1 MDKHIFK
8 QFIIVLLRN
17 YIFGSLIAVFGI
29 GALFM
34 FTTLNI
40 NFKESIILFII
51 LMISLVMMLTV
62 ESIVF
67 SKHIKPIKNVFF
79 DPNPSL
85 ADLKYA
91 YRQTHKLPILTVYR
105 IFGPHLFGLAIPA
118 MIISYICI
126 KMEFIHLPLYY
137 IGIAFG
143 ASVLVAGMHSI
154 IEFYLATKA
163 LKPILITIREKTLA
177 NYHFDFSHQ
186 SHLYISIQSKVLY
199 SAIFIGVFPILLF
212 SLATHARLAEVAV
225 PLLTEY
231 WSWAI
236 IVIIVSICFAF
247 YAAYLLFNNISEPIQ
262 ILEDG
267 MRQIQLGKLVFQND
281 IYSDEFSK
289 LISGYNQMVS
299 GLQRRDS
306 VNKQL
311 LDSLFTTLAL
321 ALDARDAYTAGHSV
335 RVAKYSVM
343 IGKQAKLDAE
353 TLDLLRKSALLH
365 DIGKIG
371 IKDSILLKDGRLTE
385 EEFNEIK
392 AHPVIGA
399 NILSQVQ
406 PKEEMESLIPGVK
419 YHHERVDGLGYPEG
433 LKGESIPL
441 FGRIMAVADAFD
453 AMTSDRPYRKGMPT
467 QKALSIIEDGKG
479 TQWDPYFA
487 QLFIDLMNKQND
499 INTDID
505 QYKKSI

>member
-1 MDKHIFK
+1 MDQQTYK

-17 YIFGSLIAVFGI
+17 YIFGSFIAVFGI

-40 NFKESIILFII
+40 NFKESFVLFMI
-51 LMISLVMMLTV
+51 LMISLIIMLIL

-67 SKHIKPIKNVFF
+67 SKHIYPIKKVFLEQ
-79 DPNPSL
+79 NYSL
-85 ADLKYA
+85 EDLKVA
-91 YRQTHKLPILTVYR
+91 YRQTHRLPILTVYR
-105 IFGPHLFGLAIPA
+105 IFGPHLFGLSFPA
-118 MIISYICI
+118 MLISYICI
-126 KMEFIHLPLYY
+126 KMDIIQLPLYY

-163 LKPILITIREKTLA
+163 LKPVLITIREKTLTQ
-177 NYHFDFSHQ
+177 YKYDFSHH

-212 SLATHARLAEVAV
+212 SLATHARFAEASI

-236 IVIIVSICFAF
+236 IVIIVSILFAF
-247 YAAYLLFNNISEPIQ
+247 YGAYLLFNNISEPIQ
-262 ILEDG
+262 ILEGG
-267 MRQIQLGKLVFQND
+267 MRQIQLGKLVYQND
-281 IYSDEFSK
+281 VYSDEFSK

-299 GLQRRDS
+299 GLIRRDS

-335 RVAKYSVM
+335 RVAQYSVL
-343 IGKQAKLDAE
+343 IGEQAKLDNE

-371 IKDSILLKDGRLTE
+371 IRDSILLKDGRLTE
-385 EEFNEIK
+385 EEFTEIK
-392 AHPVIGA
+392 THPVIGA
-399 NILSQVQ
+399 TILSQVQ

-419 YHHERVDGLGYPEG
+419 YHHERFDGLGYPEG
-433 LKGESIPL
+433 LKGDSIPL
-441 FGRIMAVADAFD
+441 FGRIMAVADAYD
-453 AMTSDRPYRKGMPT
+453 AMTSDRPYRKGMPY
-467 QKALSIIEDGKG
+467 QKALSIIEEGKG

-487 QLFIDLMNKQND
+487 QLFINYMKKNVEDTNEDRDKQ
-499 INTDID
+499 
-505 QYKKSI
+505 SV